1 MAKRQDWL
9 HALANLRVDR
19 SKGIAP
25 HKPLLLLLAI
35 EMVEQNEL
43 VDHILKLTPELAFR
57 FSVYW
62 SIVAHRRSHPPD
74 VRLPFHHLHSD
85 GFWSPFT
92 KDGTRSPH
100 RSVTNYVEIDA
111 DFMEF
116 LRSPANRSDARRLL
130 ISLYFEPAEQKAF
143 YSLFGIPTPTDEVR
157 EINNETRPQR
167 DEEMIGREARFRLD
181 IVSAYRY
188 TCALTGYRITTIA
201 GATIVDAAHIHQFA
215 DSRNNNPRNGLAL
228 SKNAHWMFDNG
239 LWSIDDDYRIVVN
252 ATAFDEASPDQQ
264 PLAEYHGKT
273 LRLPSDRNLWPDPK
287 HLAWHRKHKLQMA

>member
-25 HKPLLLLLAI
+25 HKPLLLLLVI
-35 EMVEQNEL
+35 EMIEQNEL
-43 VDHILKLTPELAFR
+43 VDLTLKLTPELAFR

-62 SIVAHRRSHPPD
+62 SVVAYRRSQPPD

-85 GFWSPFT
+85 GFWTPYT
-92 KDGTRSPH
+92 KDGSRSPH
-100 RSVTNYVEIDA
+100 RSVTNSVEIDP
-111 DFMEF
+111 DFIEF
-116 LRSPANRSDARRLL
+116 LRSPANRLDARRLL
-130 ISLYFEPAEQKAF
+130 ISLYFEPAEQKAL
-143 YSLFGIPTPTDEVR
+143 YALLGMPTPTDEVR
-157 EINNETRPQR
+157 EFNIGTQPQR

-228 SKNAHWMFDNG
+228 CKNAHWMFDNG

-252 ATAFDEASPDQQ
+252 ATAFDEASPDQK
-264 PLAEYHGKT
+264 PLAEYHGKA
-273 LRLPSDRNLWPDPK
+273 LRLPTDRTLWPDQK